1 MLSWLRLVA
10 CCPIPLSHFGGL
22 HQSASDLS
30 GFPDGER
37 FIRVK
42 LTHGH
47 FALDGAVRVL
57 YPATPHSDRGAPAV
71 NQVTRTSQYWY
82 GCAVFKSSQP
92 CTVLAPDGI
101 GTIELELVVVVM
113 GRFLST

>member
-57 YPATPHSDRGAPAV
+57 
-71 NQVTRTSQYWY
+71 
-82 GCAVFKSSQP
+82 
-92 CTVLAPDGI
+92 
-101 GTIELELVVVVM
+101 
-113 GRFLST
+113 